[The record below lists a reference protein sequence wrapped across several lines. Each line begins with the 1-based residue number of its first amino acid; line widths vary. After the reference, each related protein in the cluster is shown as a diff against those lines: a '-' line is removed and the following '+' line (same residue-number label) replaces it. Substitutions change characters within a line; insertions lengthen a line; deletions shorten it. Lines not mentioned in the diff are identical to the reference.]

1 LSRFE
6 SWSGNIEISD
16 FGFLISDLLP
26 DKNRNPIVFYTGLVD
41 VKWLGDGG
49 YKSEIEHS
57 KFEIQKKMPLQFN
70 TVKLF
75 AGSGS
80 QELSQ
85 HIAASYGQELGDV
98 VLSRFSDGEFQ
109 PHFNE
114 SIRGCDVFLIQ
125 STHQPTDNL
134 MELLMMIDAAR
145 RASAH
150 YIIAV
155 IPYFGL
161 ARQDRKDKPRVAIG
175 SKLVANLLVAAGIN
189 RIMTMDLHAAQIQ
202 AFFDVPVDHLDASI
216 IFVPYIK
223 SLELGNITIASPDMG
238 GSYRAR
244 SFAKFFNAEVV
255 ICDKRR
261 KRANEIESMTII
273 GDVTDQDIV
282 LIDDICD
289 TAGTLAKAAGLIMER
304 GARSVRAVCTH
315 PVLSGKAYETIENS
329 ALTELIVTDTI
340 PLKHSSPKIRVL
352 TTADLF
358 AKAISNV
365 NEHGSISQ
373 LFKVD

>member
-1 LSRFE
+1 
-6 SWSGNIEISD
+6 
-16 FGFLISDLLP
+16 
-26 DKNRNPIVFYTGLVD
+26 
-41 VKWLGDGG
+41 
-49 YKSEIEHS
+49 
-57 KFEIQKKMPLQFN
+57 MPLQFN

-80 QELSQ
+80 VELSKN
-85 HIAASYGQELGDV
+85 IAASYGQELGDV
-98 VLSRFSDGEFQ
+98 ILSRFSDGEFQ

-125 STHQPTDNL
+125 STHQPSDNL

-223 SLELGNITIASPDMG
+223 SLGLGNITIASPDMG

-329 ALTELIVTDTI
+329 ALSELIVTDTI
-340 PLKHSSPKIRVL
+340 PLKQTSPKIRVL
-352 TTADLF
+352 STADLF

-373 LFKVD
+373 LFRVD

>member
-1 LSRFE
+1 
-6 SWSGNIEISD
+6 
-16 FGFLISDLLP
+16 
-26 DKNRNPIVFYTGLVD
+26 
-41 VKWLGDGG
+41 
-49 YKSEIEHS
+49 
-57 KFEIQKKMPLQFN
+57 MPLQFN

-75 AGSGS
+75 AGSGTKD
-80 QELSQ
+80 LARK
-85 HIAASYGQELGDV
+85 IAKKYGHDLGDV
-98 VLSRFSDGEFQ
+98 VLSVFSDGEFQ

-114 SIRGCDVFLIQ
+114 SVRGCDVFLIQ
-125 STHQPTDNL
+125 STNPPTDNL

-150 YIIAV
+150 YVTAV
-155 IPYFGL
+155 IPYYGL

-175 SKLVANLLVAAGIN
+175 SKLVANLLVASGIN

-202 AFFDVPVDHLDASI
+202 GFFDIPVDHLDASI

-223 SLELGNITIASPDMG
+223 SLGLEALTVASPDMG

-244 SFAKFFNAEVV
+244 TFAKFFNAEVV

-261 KRANEIESMTII
+261 KRANEIESMTLI

-289 TAGTLAKAAGLIMER
+289 TAGTLSKAAGLIMER

-329 ALTELIVTDTI
+329 VLAVLIVSDTI
-340 PLKHSSPKIRVL
+340 PLQHTSSKIRVL
-352 TTADLF
+352 STSDLF
-358 AKAISNV
+358 AKAIMNV

-373 LFKVD
+373 LFRVE